1 MIVNLRTIEN
11 KKSSVLKY
19 LSILDRYKK
28 YSLQEIE
35 TDIDIRGALERYLY
49 LAIQTTIDLAE
60 AIVAYKNLRKPTTMS
75 ENFYILQE
83 ASIIEPNLAKTLA
96 KMVGFRNIIAH
107 DYEVIDY
114 SIVFDVL
121 HNRLKDIELFLTAI
135 SSNLGIR

>member
-83 ASIIEPNLAKTLA
+83 AGIIGPNLAKTLA
-96 KMVGFRNIIAH
+96 KMVGFRNIIAQ